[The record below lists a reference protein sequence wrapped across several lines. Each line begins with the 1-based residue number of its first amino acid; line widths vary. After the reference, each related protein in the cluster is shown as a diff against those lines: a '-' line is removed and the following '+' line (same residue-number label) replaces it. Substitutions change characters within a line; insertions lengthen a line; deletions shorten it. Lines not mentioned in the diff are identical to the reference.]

1 MNRAV
6 LCLFSL
12 LIVVSAACPSPAQ
25 STKAVAK
32 GPNPDEPAIHDFI
45 LTMDKVNKYAAL
57 SKKMQAAAGSDPVMM
72 AEMKKV
78 EDTDVYLMEKAAL
91 MEKSPHIA
99 AFLKANGITA
109 REFVLI
115 PMTVAT
121 AGMANAAQDLKGK
134 PPAFV
139 NPANMQFA
147 RDHKADLEKLELSG
161 SSDSTD
167 GDSDGKDSND
177 KDKDNN

>member
-6 LCLFSL
+6 LRLFSL
-12 LIVVSAACPSPAQ
+12 LIVVAAACLSPAQ
-25 STKAVAK
+25 STKLAAK

-57 SKKMQAAAGSDPVMM
+57 SKKLQAAAGSDPVMA

-91 MEKSPHIA
+91 MEKSPHTA
-99 AFLKANGITA
+99 AFLKANGMTA

-115 PMTVAT
+115 PMTVIT
-121 AGMANAAQDLKGK
+121 AGMANATQDLKGK

-147 RDHKADLEKLELSG
+147 RDHKADLEKLELAG
-161 SSDSTD
+161 ASDSKD
-167 GDSDGKDSND
+167 GDSDDKDSND
-177 KDKDNN
+177 KDNN

>member
-1 MNRAV
+1 
-6 LCLFSL
+6 
-12 LIVVSAACPSPAQ
+12 
-25 STKAVAK
+25 
-32 GPNPDEPAIHDFI
+32 
-45 LTMDKVNKYAAL
+45 
-57 SKKMQAAAGSDPVMM
+57 MM